1 MSIIITGMDMPTSRC
16 AVTLK
21 VWPDGEVEIIDED
34 GEWKVVKAIPVP
46 PHGRLGDL
54 DELKVKIKKEDSGY
68 ELNSFGDGMWT
79 AFQSVYRCIDAA
91 PTVIP
96 ADPAKDGET

>member
-1 MSIIITGMDMPTSRC
+1 MSILINGMEMPINEPLL
-16 AVTLK
+16 VK
-21 VWPDGEVEIIDED
+21 INPDGSVSKLWRDVFLEYANC
-34 GEWKVVKAIPVP
+34 KAAPVP

-68 ELNSFGDGMWT
+68 ELSSFGDGMWT

-91 PTVIP
+91 PTIIP
-96 ADPAKDGET
+96 A